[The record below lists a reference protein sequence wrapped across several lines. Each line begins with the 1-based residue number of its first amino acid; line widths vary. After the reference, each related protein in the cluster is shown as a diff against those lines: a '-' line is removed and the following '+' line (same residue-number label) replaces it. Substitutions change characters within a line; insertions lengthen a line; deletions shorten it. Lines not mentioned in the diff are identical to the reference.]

1 MKNTDTFAKLQN
13 IFEKNKDNNPN
24 KWLSLKSFFP
34 RLGKQGVVGVF
45 NVLEDEETTSHEDA
59 HPIRRCFAT
68 TSLVFKYSQYINYLI
83 QHEYC
88 IGEDL
93 NNLAYSDHFVKTIGA
108 INIPINPKINHKVIK
123 RAQKTNSYVN
133 PFDVSNCKY
142 PIYKEVLLQEEIKNG
157 QKFSH
162 YIKKKLLSQ
171 EQLYGIINQMLF
183 AIKIGQTR
191 QFTHYDLHSDNI
203 IVKPCNSKQINIY
216 KFGNKAYL
224 VPTHGFTPII
234 IDFGFSYSNALN
246 SGYCWPSMGHTHA
259 GFISDRF
266 DPISDMKL
274 FLLTVSSEIKDAN
287 TNENSLKLRNIC
299 KNIFAHLKVD
309 NYNGWDDYLDISA
322 SDSVLDL
329 FSNVEHES
337 SLFDRFNY
345 HIIDLV
351 TSLTILPY
359 EEEKTKDV
367 VPAFVAFISEYA
379 KIEKELDNDFY
390 SLYVLKDVI
399 QSVRNVRHLY
409 IKQKTREQAIHNFR
423 TDCFEAVNTVSKYCT
438 LKNVK
443 WEKMLCGII
452 CLSKNVEGLIH
463 IYMEK
468 LMAKK
473 VKHLEKMRIS
483 KPEEVWECINFH
495 IPDSVNVNIDK
506 DSTFILIDIENTSRK
521 EIKLNKKQIEELN
534 RTHWSEKGNY
544 IVNL

>member
-13 IFEKNKDNNPN
+13 IFEKNKNRDPN

-34 RLGKQGVVGVF
+34 RLGKQGVVGIF
-45 NVLEDEETTSHEDA
+45 NVLEDEN
-59 HPIRRCFAT
+59 

-133 PFDVSNCKY
+133 PFDVSECKY

-162 YIKKKLLSQ
+162 YIKKKLFST
-171 EQLYGIINQMLF
+171 EQLYSIINQMLF

-203 IVKPCNSKQINIY
+203 IIKPCDPKQINVY
-216 KFGNKAYL
+216 KFGKNAYL

-266 DPISDMKL
+266 DHISDMKL
-274 FLLTVSSEIKDAN
+274 FLLTVSSEIKDTWNAKEE
-287 TNENSLKLRNIC
+287 TATKSLKLRNIC

-309 NYNGWDDYLDISA
+309 NYNGWDDYLDVSA

-329 FSNVEHES
+329 FSNVEHDS
-337 SLFDRFNY
+337 PLFDRFNY
-345 HIIDLV
+345 HIIDLI

-367 VPAFVAFISEYA
+367 VPAFTAFISEYA

-423 TDCFEAVNTVSKYCT
+423 TECFEAVNTVSKYCT

-473 VKHLEKMRIS
+473 TKHMKKMRIS
-483 KPEEVWECINFH
+483 KLEEIWECLNFH
-495 IPDSVNVNIDK
+495 IPDSVDVNADV
-506 DSTFILIDIENTSRK
+506 DSKFVLIDVENTSRK
-521 EIKLNKKQIEELN
+521 EIKLSKKQITELN
-534 RTHWSEKGNY
+534 KTHWSEKGNY
-544 IVNL
+544 VIVATQS